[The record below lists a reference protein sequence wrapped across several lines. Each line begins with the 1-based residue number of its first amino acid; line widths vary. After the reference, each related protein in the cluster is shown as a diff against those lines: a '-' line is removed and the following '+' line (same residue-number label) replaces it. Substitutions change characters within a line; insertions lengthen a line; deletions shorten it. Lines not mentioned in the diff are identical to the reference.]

1 MQKYRTIQEILNG
14 GRHLWKQMT
23 KVDLIYTLLFC
34 CMCLCFC
41 EGELRCFLS
50 YLCSCQSLFHVL
62 NYHAGCHLS
71 IIGLAAGRNI
81 VLVNNQA
88 HNRYDVTRNGWGRG
102 EREGNLCWY
111 NKIISLLGNDFIIS
125 IQAWPPFLLSER
137 SCQQTICGPR
147 TLNIDGAKSKSK
159 LNQEI
164 LHSQN
169 GSLSL
174 L

>member
-88 HNRYDVTRNGWGRG
+88 HNSIWCYKEWMGGSMWIHNDNTSMATFSPIWAILSAN
-102 EREGNLCWY
+102 NLRSSDSELRWC
-111 NKIISLLGNDFIIS
+111 KIKIKTKPGDI
-125 IQAWPPFLLSER
+125 
-137 SCQQTICGPR
+137 T
-147 TLNIDGAKSKSK
+147 
-159 LNQEI
+159 
-164 LHSQN
+164 
-169 GSLSL
+169 
-174 L
+174 

>member
-88 HNRYDVTRNGWGRG
+88 HNSIWCYEEWMRG
-102 EREGNLCWY
+102 SMLIHNDNTSMATFSPIWAILSANNLRSSDSELRWC
-111 NKIISLLGNDFIIS
+111 KIKIKTKPGDI
-125 IQAWPPFLLSER
+125 
-137 SCQQTICGPR
+137 T
-147 TLNIDGAKSKSK
+147 
-159 LNQEI
+159 
-164 LHSQN
+164 
-169 GSLSL
+169 
-174 L
+174 